1 MHNQISVYI
10 DQFLTAYMFGYINS
24 FSSQQALLSFIEQW
38 KNMSSK
44 KGYGG
49 AKIID
54 LSKDFGIINPGLLIT
69 KLHLN
74 YQGVIEINKEL
85 FN

>member
-10 DQFLTAYMFGYINS
+10 DQFLTAYMFGYIKS

-38 KNMSSK
+38 KNMSNK

-54 LSKDFGIINPGLLIT
+54 LLKDCGIISPGLLIT